1 VRRTWGTSSNCE
13 DGPSVTFTL
22 TLVALL
28 ALISGVIA
36 FAGDRLGAYVGRRR
50 LTLFGA
56 RPRLTGQIVGV
67 VAGILIMLSTL
78 TVLSLAFRSA
88 TQVLLDAQRVA
99 QELNALQALERSLRG
114 ELSSL
119 TRQQDALQADLR
131 AARDT
136 IDRAEASRDAAL
148 AERDRLRFETDELG
162 AEVAVA
168 EQALAEANELLAAL
182 DVELASA
189 ETALAQADAQR
200 IAAIIEREIAQV
212 QVDELVG
219 HIDVLVRQAQE
230 LESLAGQLLREA
242 ERLQSENASL
252 QSRNDQLGLSNADLQ
267 SRNANLLQL
276 NEGLQAEILAGN
288 EQVSVLEGQVLVLN
302 ERLEDEARR
311 LADLQL
317 EFSRVASG
325 EVTFVRDQVIYS
337 GALSA
342 NTLEGARE
350 ELAAFVRD
358 ANESIALRGAGVIEL
373 SAEQFE
379 GLAQVIAETQGSDLV
394 RFISPRNQFDPV
406 RVAVVVEAVENER
419 IFNGGQL
426 LLSRTVHMGDAEL
439 PASLEEVRGWIAQ
452 LRSDT
457 IRHLR
462 RSGLDEL
469 QAPRFTGVSEEAFAN
484 QLMRLSG
491 PVTIGVISVGAI
503 DRAGPAWV
511 EYLIVY

>member
-1 VRRTWGTSSNCE
+1 M
-13 DGPSVTFTL
+13 TFTL

-56 RPRLTGQIVGV
+56 RPKLTGQIVGV

-78 TVLSLAFRSA
+78 AVLSVAFRTA
-88 TQVLLDAQRVA
+88 TAVLLDAQRVA

-114 ELSSL
+114 ELSDL
-119 TRQQDALQADLR
+119 TRQQEALQADLS

-136 IDRAEASRDAAL
+136 IDRAEATRDAAL
-148 AERDRLRFETDELG
+148 AERDRLRLETDELA
-162 AEVAVA
+162 AEVADA
-168 EQALAEANELLAAL
+168 ERSLTLANERLAEL
-182 DVELASA
+182 DVELSNA
-189 ETALAQADAQR
+189 EIALTQADAQR

-242 ERLQSENASL
+242 ERLQGENSVL
-252 QSRNDQLGLSNADLQ
+252 QSRNDELGASNAELQ
-267 SRNANLLQL
+267 SRNANLLTL
-276 NEGLQAEILAGN
+276 NQGLQAEILAGN
-288 EQVSVLEGQVLVLN
+288 QQVRLLEGQVATLN
-302 ERLEDEARR
+302 ERLEEEARR

-325 EVTFVRDQVIYS
+325 EVTFVRDQVIFS

-342 NTLEGARE
+342 NTVEGARE

-379 GLAQVIAETQGSDLV
+379 GLVQVIAETQGSDLV
-394 RFISPRNQFDPV
+394 RLISPRNQFDPV
-406 RVAVVVEAVENER
+406 RVAVTVEALENER
-419 IFNGGQL
+419 IFAAGQL
-426 LLSRTVHMGDAEL
+426 LLSRTVHLGDATL

-457 IRHLR
+457 IRYLR

-469 QAPRFTGVSEEAFAN
+469 QAPRFSGVSDEAFAN

-491 PVTIGVISVGAI
+491 PVTIGVISVGPI

-511 EYLIVY
+511 EYLILY